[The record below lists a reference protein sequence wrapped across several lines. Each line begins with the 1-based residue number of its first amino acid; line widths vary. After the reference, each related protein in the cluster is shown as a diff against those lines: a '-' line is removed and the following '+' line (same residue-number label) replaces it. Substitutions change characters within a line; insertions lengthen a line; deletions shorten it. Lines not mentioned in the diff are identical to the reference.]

1 MSILQSIQETIGR
14 EPEANGLAIIISND
28 YCSSCGLHPLRGACK
43 DGENMFRAFKHLK
56 FATHW
61 ESNVT
66 KLRLM
71 ELIYDA
77 THYPYYHRFENY
89 RCIAF
94 VFAGHG
100 FRMDQIYMQD
110 GTLVSITD
118 NIVQSFLPKSA
129 PHIGAFP
136 KLFLI
141 DACRGTKDINPVLV
155 PRGSAEVFKGN
166 AVERGVTELLNLR
179 LPSEGNY
186 LIAYSTM
193 PEHKSYEQFGEGS
206 TWITILAEKL
216 CTSHD
221 SIEDILTAVNEKMM
235 EIYQTSLQ
243 CPMQQPE
250 KRSYLNKK
258 LILNPDVKQKFSH
271 AEESFCLASGN
282 GGMPLTVN
290 CVLRVSI
297 KQHILIDEVNDSE

>member
-1 MSILQSIQETIGR
+1 MSILQSIQETIRR

-28 YCSSCGLHPLRGACK
+28 YSSCCRLDPLTGARK
-43 DGENMFRAFKHLK
+43 DGENMFRAFKYLK

-66 KLRLM
+66 KPRLM
-71 ELIYDA
+71 QLIYDA
-77 THYPYYHRFENY
+77 TRYYFYHQFENY

-100 FRMDQIYMQD
+100 FTMDQIYMQD

-118 NIVQSFLPKSA
+118 IVQSFLPKSA
-129 PHIGAFP
+129 PHIGNLP

-141 DACRGTKDINPVLV
+141 DACRGTKDINPVFV
-155 PRGSAEVFKGN
+155 PRGSAKVFKGN

-206 TWITILAEKL
+206 TWTTILAEKL

-250 KRSYLNKK
+250 KRSYLNKI

-297 KQHILIDEVNDSE
+297 NRIFCIS